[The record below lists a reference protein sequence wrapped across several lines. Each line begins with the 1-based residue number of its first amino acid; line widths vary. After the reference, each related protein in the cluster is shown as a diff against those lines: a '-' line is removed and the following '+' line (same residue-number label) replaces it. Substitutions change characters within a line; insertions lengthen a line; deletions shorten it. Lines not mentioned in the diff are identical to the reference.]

1 MASQTSR
8 ATGNIIDYAR
18 TRTGSFDERPFNDVD
33 ALVLASLAYQ
43 TMPDVVPT
51 LADWE
56 RRYGTTTARWRTLM
70 SDPKTALRH
79 PLNSLRALRH
89 PDFPAATLADAAAD
103 LHPQDFDYNAGY
115 TGLADPKLT
124 EALFAAMARNP
135 RFSSIHVGAVDER
148 FSREHQ
154 TQFAAMTLL
163 LPDGTLVVSF
173 RGTDTSFVGWKEDFN
188 MAFQYPVPAQRL
200 AADYV
205 TRVAR
210 LWQGDLVLLGHSK
223 GGNLAVYAALQAGD
237 DVLPR
242 IRRVY
247 SLDGPGFP
255 ADVVAGDRYRA
266 VADRIVKIIPDSSIV
281 GMILDSPEHCV
292 VVKSNEYGPM
302 QHLAFSW
309 QVDRDRFVTVPE
321 VSATSREF
329 KRSLDRMLA
338 GMTPDQCERVV
349 DALFKVLAASDE
361 HGLIGLMEA
370 GPKTIPAML
379 GAFAGLTDEERQHIL
394 EAAGIL
400 LKASFPLPWQ
410 SARPSS

>member
-1 MASQTSR
+1 
-8 ATGNIIDYAR
+8 
-18 TRTGSFDERPFNDVD
+18 
-33 ALVLASLAYQ
+33 
-43 TMPDVVPT
+43 
-51 LADWE
+51 
-56 RRYGTTTARWRTLM
+56 
-70 SDPKTALRH
+70 
-79 PLNSLRALRH
+79 
-89 PDFPAATLADAAAD
+89 
-103 LHPQDFDYNAGY
+103 
-115 TGLADPKLT
+115 
-124 EALFAAMARNP
+124 MARNP

-188 MAFQYPVPAQRL
+188 MAFQYPVPAQQL

-266 VADRIVKIIPDSSIV
+266 VADRIVKIVPDSSIV

-321 VSATSREF
+321 VSVTSREF

>member
-79 PLNSLRALRH
+79 PLNSLRALH
-89 PDFPAATLADAAAD
+89 QPDFPAATLADAAAN

-135 RFSSIHVGAVDER
+135 RFSSIHVGAVDEQ

-188 MAFQYPVPAQRL
+188 MAFQYPVPAQQL

-210 LWQGDLVLLGHSK
+210 LWRGDLVLLGHSK

-266 VADRIVKIIPDSSIV
+266 VADRIVKIVPDSSIV

-349 DALFKVLAASDE
+349 DAMFKVLAASDE

>member
-1 MASQTSR
+1 MA
-8 ATGNIIDYAR
+8 
-18 TRTGSFDERPFNDVD
+18 
-33 ALVLASLAYQ
+33 
-43 TMPDVVPT
+43 MPDAVPT
-51 LADWE
+51 LTDWE
-56 RRYGTTTARWRTLM
+56 HRYGTAADRWRTLM
-70 SDPKTALRH
+70 SDPGTALRH

-89 PDFPAATLADAAAD
+89 PVFPATTLADAAAD
-103 LHPQDFDYNAGY
+103 LHPQDFNHKAGY

-135 RFSSIHVGAVDER
+135 RFSSIRVGAVDEQ
-148 FSREHQ
+148 FSHEHQ

-188 MAFQYPVPAQRL
+188 MAFQYPVPAQQL

-266 VADRIVKIIPDSSIV
+266 VADRIVKIVPDSSIV

>member
-8 ATGNIIDYAR
+8 ATGNIIDYVR

-79 PLNSLRALRH
+79 PLNSLRALRQ
-89 PDFPAATLADAAAD
+89 PDFPATTLADAAAD
-103 LHPQDFDYNAGY
+103 LHPQDFDHNAGY

-188 MAFQYPVPAQRL
+188 MAFQYPVPAQQL

-292 VVKSNEYGPM
+292 VVKSSEYGPM

-349 DALFKVLAASDE
+349 DALFKVLTASDE

>member
-8 ATGNIIDYAR
+8 ATGNIIDYVR

-79 PLNSLRALRH
+79 PLNSLRALRQ
-89 PDFPAATLADAAAD
+89 PDFPATTLADAAAD
-103 LHPQDFDYNAGY
+103 LHPQDFDHNAGY

-188 MAFQYPVPAQRL
+188 MAFQYPVPAQQL

-255 ADVVAGDRYRA
+255 SDVVAGDRYRA

-338 GMTPDQCERVV
+338 GMTPGQCERVV

>member
-8 ATGNIIDYAR
+8 ATGNIIDYVR

-79 PLNSLRALRH
+79 PLNSLRALRQ
-89 PDFPAATLADAAAD
+89 PDFPATTLADAAAD
-103 LHPQDFDYNAGY
+103 LHPQDFDHNAGY

-188 MAFQYPVPAQRL
+188 MAFQYPVPAQQL

-266 VADRIVKIIPDSSIV
+266 VADRIVKIVPDSSIV

>member
-79 PLNSLRALRH
+79 PLNSLRALRQ
-89 PDFPAATLADAAAD
+89 PDFPAATLADAV
-103 LHPQDFDYNAGY
+103 
-115 TGLADPKLT
+115 
-124 EALFAAMARNP
+124 FAAMARNP

-188 MAFQYPVPAQRL
+188 MAFQYPVPAQQL

-349 DALFKVLAASDE
+349 DAMFKVLAASDE

>member
-8 ATGNIIDYAR
+8 ATGNIIDYVR

-79 PLNSLRALRH
+79 PLNSLRALRQ
-89 PDFPAATLADAAAD
+89 PDFPATTLADAAAD
-103 LHPQDFDYNAGY
+103 LHPQDFDHNAGY

-266 VADRIVKIIPDSSIV
+266 VADRIVKIVPDSSIV

>member
-1 MASQTSR
+1 
-8 ATGNIIDYAR
+8 
-18 TRTGSFDERPFNDVD
+18 
-33 ALVLASLAYQ
+33 
-43 TMPDVVPT
+43 
-51 LADWE
+51 
-56 RRYGTTTARWRTLM
+56 M
-70 SDPKTALRH
+70 SDPGTALRH
-79 PLNSLRALRH
+79 PLNSLRALCH
-89 PDFPAATLADAAAD
+89 PVFPATTLADAAAD
-103 LHPQDFDYNAGY
+103 LHPQDFNHKAGY

-135 RFSSIHVGAVDER
+135 RFSSIRVGAVDEQ
-148 FSREHQ
+148 FSHEHQ

-188 MAFQYPVPAQRL
+188 MAFQYPVPAQQL

-266 VADRIVKIIPDSSIV
+266 VADRIVKIVPDSSIV

>member
-8 ATGNIIDYAR
+8 ATGNIIDYVR

-79 PLNSLRALRH
+79 PLNSLRALRQ
-89 PDFPAATLADAAAD
+89 PVFPNTTLADAAAA
-103 LHPQDFDYNAGY
+103 LHPQDFDHNAGY

-188 MAFQYPVPAQRL
+188 MAFQYPVPAQQL

-255 ADVVAGDRYRA
+255 SDVVAGDRYRA
-266 VADRIVKIIPDSSIV
+266 VADRIVKIVPDSSIV

-410 SARPSS
+410 SPQPA

>member
-8 ATGNIIDYAR
+8 ATDNIIDYVR

-43 TMPDVVPT
+43 TMPDAVPT
-51 LADWE
+51 LTDWE
-56 RRYGTTTARWRTLM
+56 HRYGTAADRWRTLM
-70 SDPKTALRH
+70 SDPGTALRH
-79 PLNSLRALRH
+79 PLNSLRALCH
-89 PDFPAATLADAAAD
+89 PVFPATTLADAAAD
-103 LHPQDFDYNAGY
+103 LHPQDFNHKAGY

-188 MAFQYPVPAQRL
+188 MAFQYPVPAQQL

-266 VADRIVKIIPDSSIV
+266 VADRIVKIVPDSSIV

>member
-70 SDPKTALRH
+70 ADPKAALRS
-79 PLNSLRALRH
+79 PLDSLRALRR
-89 PDFPAATLADAAAD
+89 PVFPNTTLADAAAA
-103 LHPQDFDYNAGY
+103 LHPQDFDYKSGY

-124 EALFAAMARNP
+124 ETLFSAMARNP
-135 RFSSIHVGAVDER
+135 RFSSIRVGAVDER

-321 VSATSREF
+321 VSVTSREF
-329 KRSLDRMLA
+329 KRSLDRMLNE
-338 GMTPDQCERVV
+338 MTPEQLERAV
-349 DALFKVLAASDE
+349 DAMFKVLAASDE

-400 LKASFPLPWQ
+400 LKASLPLPWQ

>member
-8 ATGNIIDYAR
+8 ATGNIIDYVR

-51 LADWE
+51 LVDWE
-56 RRYGTTTARWRTLM
+56 RRYGTASARWRTLM
-70 SDPKTALRH
+70 ADPKAALRS
-79 PLNSLRALRH
+79 PLDSLRALRR
-89 PDFPAATLADAAAD
+89 PVFPATTLADAAAD
-103 LHPQDFDYNAGY
+103 LHPQDFDHNAGY

-188 MAFQYPVPAQRL
+188 MAFQYPVPAQQL

>member
-79 PLNSLRALRH
+79 PLNSLRALRQ
-89 PDFPAATLADAAAD
+89 PDFPNTTLADAAAA

-135 RFSSIHVGAVDER
+135 RFSSIRVGAVDEQ

-188 MAFQYPVPAQRL
+188 MAFQYPVPAQQL

-255 ADVVAGDRYRA
+255 TDVVAGDRYRA

>member
-8 ATGNIIDYAR
+8 AIGNIIDYVR

-70 SDPKTALRH
+70 SDPGTALRH

-89 PDFPAATLADAAAD
+89 PVFPATTLADAAAD
-103 LHPQDFDYNAGY
+103 LHPQDFDHNAGY

-135 RFSSIHVGAVDER
+135 RFSSIRVGAVDER

-321 VSATSREF
+321 VSVTSREF

-410 SARPSS
+410 SPQPA

>member
-8 ATGNIIDYAR
+8 ATGNIIDYVR

-79 PLNSLRALRH
+79 PLNSLRALRQ

-103 LHPQDFDYNAGY
+103 LHPEDFDYNAGY

-188 MAFQYPVPAQRL
+188 MAFQYPVPAQQL

-266 VADRIVKIIPDSSIV
+266 VADRIVKIVPDSSIV

>member
-8 ATGNIIDYAR
+8 ATGNIIDYVR

-79 PLNSLRALRH
+79 PLNSLRALRQ
-89 PDFPAATLADAAAD
+89 PDFTAATLADAAAD

-188 MAFQYPVPAQRL
+188 MAFQYPVPAQQL

-349 DALFKVLAASDE
+349 DAMFKVLAASDE

>member
-70 SDPKTALRH
+70 ADPKAALRS
-79 PLNSLRALRH
+79 PLDSLRALRR
-89 PDFPAATLADAAAD
+89 PVFPNTTLADAAAA
-103 LHPQDFDYNAGY
+103 LHPQDFDYKSGY

-124 EALFAAMARNP
+124 ETLFSAMARNP
-135 RFSSIHVGAVDER
+135 RFSSIRVGAVDER

-188 MAFQYPVPAQRL
+188 MAFQYPVPAQQL

-210 LWQGDLVLLGHSK
+210 LWRGDLVLLGHSK

-266 VADRIVKIIPDSSIV
+266 VADRIVKIVPDSSIV

-309 QVDRDRFVTVPE
+309 QVNRDRFVTVPE

-410 SARPSS
+410 SPQPA

>member
-8 ATGNIIDYAR
+8 ATGNIIDYVR

-51 LADWE
+51 LVDWE
-56 RRYGTTTARWRTLM
+56 RRYGTASARWRTLM
-70 SDPKTALRH
+70 ADPKAALRS
-79 PLNSLRALRH
+79 PLDSLRALRR
-89 PDFPAATLADAAAD
+89 PVFPNTTLADAAAA
-103 LHPQDFDYNAGY
+103 LHPQDFDYKSGY

-124 EALFAAMARNP
+124 ETLFSAMARNP
-135 RFSSIHVGAVDER
+135 RFSSIRVGAVDEQL
-148 FSREHQ
+148 SHEHQ

-188 MAFQYPVPAQRL
+188 MAFQYPVPAQQL

-205 TRVAR
+205 MRVAR

-266 VADRIVKIIPDSSIV
+266 VADRIVKIVPDSSIV

-321 VSATSREF
+321 VSVTSREF

>member
-1 MASQTSR
+1 
-8 ATGNIIDYAR
+8 
-18 TRTGSFDERPFNDVD
+18 
-33 ALVLASLAYQ
+33 
-43 TMPDVVPT
+43 
-51 LADWE
+51 
-56 RRYGTTTARWRTLM
+56 
-70 SDPKTALRH
+70 
-79 PLNSLRALRH
+79 
-89 PDFPAATLADAAAD
+89 
-103 LHPQDFDYNAGY
+103 
-115 TGLADPKLT
+115 
-124 EALFAAMARNP
+124 
-135 RFSSIHVGAVDER
+135 
-148 FSREHQ
+148 
-154 TQFAAMTLL
+154 
-163 LPDGTLVVSF
+163 
-173 RGTDTSFVGWKEDFN
+173 

>member
-79 PLNSLRALRH
+79 PLNSLRALRQ
-89 PDFPAATLADAAAD
+89 PDFPNTTLADAAAD

-321 VSATSREF
+321 VSVTSREF
-329 KRSLDRMLA
+329 KRSLDRMLNE
-338 GMTPDQCERVV
+338 MTPEQLERAV
-349 DALFKVLAASDE
+349 DAMFKVLAASDE

>member
-8 ATGNIIDYAR
+8 ATGNIIDYVR

-79 PLNSLRALRH
+79 PLNSLRALRQ
-89 PDFPAATLADAAAD
+89 PDFPATTLADAAAD
-103 LHPQDFDYNAGY
+103 LHPQDFDHNAGY

-135 RFSSIHVGAVDER
+135 RFSSIHVGAVDEQ

-188 MAFQYPVPAQRL
+188 MAFQYPVPAQQL

-266 VADRIVKIIPDSSIV
+266 VADRIVKIVPDSSIV

>member
-8 ATGNIIDYAR
+8 ATDNIIDYVR

-43 TMPDVVPT
+43 TMPDAVPT
-51 LADWE
+51 LTDWE
-56 RRYGTTTARWRTLM
+56 HRYGTAADRWRTLM
-70 SDPKTALRH
+70 SDPGTALRH

-89 PDFPAATLADAAAD
+89 PVFPATTLADAAAD
-103 LHPQDFDYNAGY
+103 LHPQDFNHKAGY

-124 EALFAAMARNP
+124 EALFAAMTRNP
-135 RFSSIHVGAVDER
+135 RFSSIRVGAVDEQ
-148 FSREHQ
+148 FSHEHQ

-188 MAFQYPVPAQRL
+188 MAFQYPVPAQQL

-266 VADRIVKIIPDSSIV
+266 VADRIVKIVPDSSIV

>member
-43 TMPDVVPT
+43 TMPDAVPT

-79 PLNSLRALRH
+79 PLNSLRALRQ
-89 PDFPAATLADAAAD
+89 PDFPTTTLADAAAD

-124 EALFAAMARNP
+124 ETLFAAMARNP

-321 VSATSREF
+321 VSVTSREF

>member
-18 TRTGSFDERPFNDVD
+18 TRTGSFEERPFNDVD

-51 LADWE
+51 LTDWE
-56 RRYGTTTARWRTLM
+56 HRYGTAADRWRTLM

-188 MAFQYPVPAQRL
+188 MAFQYPVPAQQL

-329 KRSLDRMLA
+329 KRSLDRMLNE
-338 GMTPDQCERVV
+338 MTPEQLERAV
-349 DALFKVLAASDE
+349 DAMFKVLAASDE

-400 LKASFPLPWQ
+400 LRASFPLPWQ

>member
-8 ATGNIIDYAR
+8 ATDNIIDYVR

-43 TMPDVVPT
+43 TMPDAVPT
-51 LADWE
+51 LTDWE
-56 RRYGTTTARWRTLM
+56 HRYGTAADRWRTLM
-70 SDPKTALRH
+70 SDPGTALRH
-79 PLNSLRALRH
+79 PLNSLRALCH
-89 PDFPAATLADAAAD
+89 PVFPATTLADAAAD
-103 LHPQDFDYNAGY
+103 LHPQDFNHNAGY

-188 MAFQYPVPAQRL
+188 MAFQYPVPAQQL

-266 VADRIVKIIPDSSIV
+266 VADRIVKIVPDSSIV

>member
-8 ATGNIIDYAR
+8 ATGNIIDYVR

-79 PLNSLRALRH
+79 PLNSLRALRQ
-89 PDFPAATLADAAAD
+89 PDFPATTLADAAAD
-103 LHPQDFDYNAGY
+103 LHPQDFDHNAGY

-188 MAFQYPVPAQRL
+188 MAFQYPVPAQKL

-266 VADRIVKIIPDSSIV
+266 VADRIVKIVPDSSIV

>member
-89 PDFPAATLADAAAD
+89 PVFPATTLADAAAD

-188 MAFQYPVPAQRL
+188 MAFQYPVPAQQL

-329 KRSLDRMLA
+329 KRSLDRMLNE
-338 GMTPDQCERVV
+338 MTPEQLERAV
-349 DALFKVLAASDE
+349 DAMFKVLAASDE

>member
-8 ATGNIIDYAR
+8 ATGNIIDYVR

-79 PLNSLRALRH
+79 PLNSLRALRQ
-89 PDFPAATLADAAAD
+89 PDFPATTLADAAAD
-103 LHPQDFDYNAGY
+103 LHPQDFDHNAGY

-188 MAFQYPVPAQRL
+188 MAFQYPVPAQQL

-255 ADVVAGDRYRA
+255 SDVVAGDRYRA

-329 KRSLDRMLA
+329 KRSLDRMLNE
-338 GMTPDQCERVV
+338 MTPEQLERAV
-349 DALFKVLAASDE
+349 DAMFKVLAASDE

-400 LKASFPLPWQ
+400 LKASLPLPWQ

>member
-8 ATGNIIDYAR
+8 ATGNIIDYVR

-79 PLNSLRALRH
+79 PLNSLRALRQ
-89 PDFPAATLADAAAD
+89 PDFPATTLADAAAD
-103 LHPQDFDYNAGY
+103 LHPQDFDHNAGY

-188 MAFQYPVPAQRL
+188 MAFQYPVPAQQL

>member
-89 PDFPAATLADAAAD
+89 PVFPAATLADAAAD

-188 MAFQYPVPAQRL
+188 MAFQYPVPAQQL

-266 VADRIVKIIPDSSIV
+266 VADRIVKIVPDSSIV

-400 LKASFPLPWQ
+400 LKASLPLPWQ

>member
-8 ATGNIIDYAR
+8 AIGNIIDYVR

-79 PLNSLRALRH
+79 PLNSLRALRQ
-89 PDFPAATLADAAAD
+89 PDFPATTLADAAAD
-103 LHPQDFDYNAGY
+103 LHPQDFDHNAGY

-321 VSATSREF
+321 VSVTSREF

>member
-8 ATGNIIDYAR
+8 ATGNIIDYVR

-79 PLNSLRALRH
+79 PLNSLRALRQ
-89 PDFPAATLADAAAD
+89 PDFPATTLADAAAD
-103 LHPQDFDYNAGY
+103 LHPQDFDHNAGY

-188 MAFQYPVPAQRL
+188 MAFQYPVPAQQL

-255 ADVVAGDRYRA
+255 SDVVAGDRYRA
-266 VADRIVKIIPDSSIV
+266 VADRIVKIVPDSSIV

-321 VSATSREF
+321 VSVTSREF
-329 KRSLDRMLA
+329 KRSLDRMLNE
-338 GMTPDQCERVV
+338 MTPEQLERAV
-349 DALFKVLAASDE
+349 DAMFKVLAASDE

-400 LKASFPLPWQ
+400 LKASLPLPWQ

>member
-8 ATGNIIDYAR
+8 ATGNIIDYVR

-79 PLNSLRALRH
+79 PLNSLRALRQ
-89 PDFPAATLADAAAD
+89 PDFPATTLADAAAD
-103 LHPQDFDYNAGY
+103 LHPQDFDHNAGY

-188 MAFQYPVPAQRL
+188 MAFQYPVPAQQL

-255 ADVVAGDRYRA
+255 SDVVAGDRYRA
-266 VADRIVKIIPDSSIV
+266 VADRIVKIVPDSSIV

-349 DALFKVLAASDE
+349 DALFKVLTASDE

>member
-8 ATGNIIDYAR
+8 ATGNIIDYVR

-79 PLNSLRALRH
+79 PLNSLRALRQ
-89 PDFPAATLADAAAD
+89 PDFPATTLADAAAD
-103 LHPQDFDYNAGY
+103 LHPQDFDHNAGY

-188 MAFQYPVPAQRL
+188 MAFQYPVPAQQL

-255 ADVVAGDRYRA
+255 SDVVAGDRYRA
-266 VADRIVKIIPDSSIV
+266 VADRIVKIVPDSSIV

-329 KRSLDRMLA
+329 KRSLDRMLNE
-338 GMTPDQCERVV
+338 MTPEQLERAV
-349 DALFKVLAASDE
+349 DAMFKVLAASDE

-400 LKASFPLPWQ
+400 LKASLPLPWQ

>member
-56 RRYGTTTARWRTLM
+56 HRYGTTTARWRTLM

-79 PLNSLRALRH
+79 PLNSLRALRQ
-89 PDFPAATLADAAAD
+89 PDFPATTLADAAAD
-103 LHPQDFDYNAGY
+103 LHPQDFDHNAGY

-188 MAFQYPVPAQRL
+188 MAFQYPVPAQQL

-321 VSATSREF
+321 VSVTSREF

-349 DALFKVLAASDE
+349 DALFKVLTASDE

>member
-79 PLNSLRALRH
+79 PLNSLRALRQ
-89 PDFPAATLADAAAD
+89 PDFPNTTLADAAAA

-135 RFSSIHVGAVDER
+135 RFSSIRVGAVDEQ

-188 MAFQYPVPAQRL
+188 MAFQYPVPAQQL